1 MNSSPDT
8 GDKPK
13 IASSRVSDYLSRGL
27 YHGFVVNW
35 FVLFLLP
42 DFRLRHAGFQL
53 LFHPR
58 FERFWVGYG
67 EAGSISPAEGAER
80 ALKHPRV
87 VACANVTF
95 ANYGAE
101 FIIFVHFLLFLT
113 EFLQFL
119 IIYPSGRHPRLAKQA
134 KTLQI
139 K

>member
-1 MNSSPDT
+1 L
-8 GDKPK
+8 
-13 IASSRVSDYLSRGL
+13 V
-27 YHGFVVNW
+27 
-35 FVLFLLP
+35 
-42 DFRLRHAGFQL
+42 DFRLYHAGFQL
-53 LFHPR
+53 PLHPCPEGR
-58 FERFWVGYG
+58 CVAYG
-67 EAGSISPAEGAER
+67 EAGSISPTEGAER